1 LSEIILKTQKLTKK
15 YGAFSAVDKMNIQVN
30 KGDIYGLVGK
40 NGAGKTT
47 LLKMLCGLS
56 MSTEGEF
63 ELFSQKT
70 EKGLGEV
77 RSRTGSIIE
86 TPSFLPYLSAEKN
99 LEYYRIQ
106 RGIANKKCIKES
118 LEFVGLSDTG
128 KKKFKNFSLGMK
140 QRLGLALAI
149 MNDPDFLILDEPING
164 LDPMGIAEFREIIL
178 KLNRE
183 KNTTILISSHIL
195 GELSQIAT
203 TYGFMNDGKLIENI
217 SVKDLHE
224 KCKRQLQI
232 KVDDTSKA
240 ASILEKELHSSN
252 FQIVN
257 DHDILVAEHM
267 DSPEQL
273 VRALVMNDVMV
284 SEVRQTGLN
293 LEEYFI
299 QLVGG
304 MHNV

>member
-1 LSEIILKTQKLTKK
+1 MSEIILKTQKLTKK
-15 YGAFSAVDKMNIQVN
+15 YGTFSAVDNMDIQVN
-30 KGDIYGLVGK
+30 QGDIYGLVGK

-56 MSTEGEF
+56 VPTQGEF

-70 EKGLGEV
+70 EKGLNEV
-77 RSRTGSIIE
+77 RAKTGSIIE

-106 RGIANKKCIKES
+106 RGIQNKNCVKES
-118 LEFVGLSDTG
+118 LQFVGLADTG

-149 MNDPDFLILDEPING
+149 MNNPDLLILDEPING
-164 LDPMGIAEFREIIL
+164 LDPMGIAEFRDIIL
-178 KLNRE
+178 KLNHE
-183 KNTTILISSHIL
+183 KNTTIIISSHIL

-203 TYGFMNDGKLIENI
+203 TYGFMNSGRLVEHI
-217 SVKDLHE
+217 SVQDLHE
-224 KCKRQLQI
+224 KCKRQLKIQ
-232 KVDDTSKA
+232 VDDTNKA
-240 ASILEKELHSSN
+240 ANILQKELSCTN
-252 FQIVN
+252 IQIVN
-257 DHDILVAEHM
+257 EHDMLVA
-267 DSPEQL
+267 DQLDAPEKM
-273 VRALVMNDVMV
+273 VRALVLNDIMV
-284 SEVRQTGLN
+284 SEVRSTGLN

-304 MHNV
+304 MQNA

>member
-1 LSEIILKTQKLTKK
+1 LKTQKLTKK
-15 YGAFSAVDKMNIQVN
+15 YGTFSAVDNMDIQVN

-56 MSTEGEF
+56 VPTQGEF

-70 EKGLGEV
+70 EKGLNEI
-77 RSRTGSIIE
+77 RAKTGSIIE

-106 RGIANKKCIKES
+106 RGIQNKNCVKES
-118 LEFVGLSDTG
+118 LQFVGLADTG

-149 MNDPDFLILDEPING
+149 MNDPDLLILDEPING
-164 LDPMGIAEFREIIL
+164 LDPMGIAEFRETLL
-178 KLNRE
+178 KLNHE
-183 KNTTILISSHIL
+183 KNTTIIISSHIL

-203 TYGFMNDGKLIENI
+203 TYGFMNSGRLVEHI
-217 SVKDLHE
+217 SVQDLHE
-224 KCKRQLQI
+224 KCKRQLKIQ
-232 KVDDTSKA
+232 VDDTNKA
-240 ASILEKELHSSN
+240 ANILQKELSCTN
-252 FQIVN
+252 IQIEN
-257 DHDILVAEHM
+257 EHDMLVA
-267 DSPEQL
+267 DQLDAPEKM
-273 VRALVMNDVMV
+273 VRALVLNNVMV

-304 MHNV
+304 MQNA